1 MVEENPQRK
10 DQNQLDENLEVNRPQ
25 DTHFHYQNFLGYPF
39 FGTYEP
45 WYDDRKDYNT
55 DAPSYYDYLAH
66 RNYNNR
72 LVIELLN
79 RVARRNI
86 TVTDTASVDMTKTN
100 DWISE
105 DACNHYHDVIDLR
118 ADVKLSKQTT
128 SKKMGS
134 KRITKEITQIPNATK
149 IFDDGVYTP
158 DYADFIDDLYNIS
171 TDLDD
176 KINKEI
182 EDRKEED
189 KKLNNK
195 IDKEISDRQESE
207 KNLESRLTEKI
218 TQLKGENEKLKATL
232 EKIINN
238 LKNSG
243 AWQGDFETGN
253 FADGRNIATGNINL
267 FGGTPDGNHF
277 IRTNNGQTEDDLAG
291 GI

>member
-10 DQNQLDENLEVNRPQ
+10 DNNQLDENIEVNRQQ

-86 TVTDTASVDMTKTN
+86 TVTDTPSVDLTKTN

-105 DACNHYHDVIDLR
+105 DACNHYHDVIDLK
-118 ADVKLSKQTT
+118 ADVRLSKQTT

-158 DYADFIDDLYNIS
+158 DYSDFIDDLYNIS
-171 TDLDD
+171 TNLDD
-176 KINKEI
+176 
-182 EDRKEED
+182 
-189 KKLNNK
+189 K

-207 KNLESRLTEKI
+207 RNLESRLTEKI
-218 TQLKGENEKLKATL
+218 TQLTGENEKLKTVL
-232 EKIINN
+232 EKLINN

-243 AWQGDFETGN
+243 AWEGDAYTGN